1 MFKET
6 RELKVFLVR
15 KVIRVMTEV
24 RSQLRDL
31 LHRNP
36 ISQLVIIIMVMDIS
50 RLIRVIYMFGMVV
63 LGLMLEILLDH
74 RALKASRV

>member
-1 MFKET
+1 MFKVIK
-6 RELKVFLVR
+6 ELKVFLDR

-31 LHRNP
+31 LQQHL
-36 ISQLVIIIMVMDIS
+36 ISQLVIILLVMDIS

-63 LGLMLEILLDH
+63 LGLMLVTLLD
-74 RALKASRV
+74 LKVFRVFRD

>member
-1 MFKET
+1 MD
-6 RELKVFLVR
+6 R

-63 LGLMLEILLDH
+63 LGLMLVTLLD
-74 RALKASRV
+74 LKVFRVFRD

>member
-1 MFKET
+1 MFKVIK
-6 RELKVFLVR
+6 ELKVFLGR

-31 LHRNP
+31 LQQHL
-36 ISQLVIIIMVMDIS
+36 ISQLVIILLVMDIS

-63 LGLMLEILLDH
+63 LGLMLVTLLD
-74 RALKASRV
+74 LKVFRVFRD

>member
-1 MFKET
+1 MFKVIK
-6 RELKVFLVR
+6 ELKVFLDR

-31 LHRNP
+31 LQQHL
-36 ISQLVIIIMVMDIS
+36 ISQLVIILLVMDIS